1 MTESLLALLVH
12 GQSELFGSL
21 KHSLK
26 ELSVETCSVATCREA
41 QDLIYRRRP
50 NIVFTESSLRDGWWS
65 NILNMAESADVP
77 LNVIVVSPYPDTRL
91 YLSVMERGAF
101 DFVVPPFELEPLGC
115 VVRLAA
121 LKTIRCSKPGLVHA
135 AVA

>member
-1 MTESLLALLVH
+1 MSKNPLALLVH
-12 GQSELFGSL
+12 AKSEPFDLL
-21 KHSLK
+21 KRTLN
-26 ELSVETCSVATCREA
+26 ELSVETCSVATCEEA
-41 QDLIYRRRP
+41 HDLISRLKP
-50 NIVFTESSLRDGWWS
+50 QMIFTESSLRDGWWS
-65 NILNMAESADVP
+65 NILNMADSADVP

-101 DFVVPPFELEPLGC
+101 DVVTPPFDRKSLGS

-121 LKTIRCSKPGLVHA
+121 GRSNRQGLAHA